1 MSGADTFRAGV
12 EARDVEAAF
21 AAFTDDVVLHSPV
34 TFKPFEGRDM
44 VVHVLR
50 TVIEVFQDF
59 RYVAELR
66 NGDLETLVFK
76 ARVGERAID
85 GIDLIRTR
93 EDGLIDDI
101 TVFVRPLS
109 GLSAL
114 RDEMGA
120 RLGAPPA

>member
-1 MSGADTFRAGV
+1 MTFREMV
-12 EARDVEAAF
+12 EARDLGALPGLLAE
-21 AAFTDDVVLHSPV
+21 DVVLHSPV
-34 TFKPFEGRDM
+34 TFKPFEGRDV

-50 TVIEVFQDF
+50 TVIEVFGDF

-66 NGDLETLVFK
+66 EGPLETLVFK
-76 ARVGERAID
+76 ARVGEREVD

-120 RLGAPPA
+120 RLGPPPS

>member
-1 MSGADTFRAGV
+1 MTFREVV
-12 EARDVEAAF
+12 ESQDLDALPGILA
-21 AAFTDDVVLHSPV
+21 DDVVLHSPV
-34 TFKPFEGRDM
+34 TFKPFEGRDV

-50 TVIEVFQDF
+50 TVAQVFQDF

-66 NGDLETLVFK
+66 AGELETLVFK
-76 ARVGERAID
+76 ARVGEREVD

>member
-1 MSGADTFRAGV
+1 MTFREVV
-12 EARDVEAAF
+12 ESGDLEALPGLLA
-21 AAFTDDVVLHSPV
+21 DDVGLHSPV
-34 TFKPFEGRDM
+34 TFKPFEGRDV

-50 TVIEVFQDF
+50 TVVQVFQDF

-66 NGDLETLVFK
+66 SGELETLVFK
-76 ARVGERAID
+76 ARVGEREVD
-85 GIDLIRTR
+85 GIDLLHTR
-93 EDGLIDDI
+93 ADGLIDDI

-120 RLGAPPA
+120 RLGAPPS

>member
-1 MSGADTFRAGV
+1 MTFREVV
-12 EARDVEAAF
+12 ESQDLDALPGILA
-21 AAFTDDVVLHSPV
+21 DDVVLHSPV
-34 TFKPFEGRDM
+34 TFKPFEGRDV

-50 TVIEVFQDF
+50 TVAQVFQDF

-66 NGDLETLVFK
+66 AGELETLVFK
-76 ARVGERAID
+76 ARVGEREVD
-85 GIDLIRTR
+85 GIDLIRMR

>member
-1 MSGADTFRAGV
+1 MTFRQVV
-12 EARDVEAAF
+12 EAEDLDALEAILAE
-21 AAFTDDVVLHSPV
+21 DVVLHSPV
-34 TFKPFEGRDM
+34 TFKPFAGRPV

-50 TVIEVFQDF
+50 TVFAVFQDF
-59 RYVAELR
+59 RYVAELER
-66 NGDLETLVFK
+66 DGLTTLVFK
-76 ARVGERAID
+76 ARVGEREVD
-85 GIDLIRTR
+85 GVDLLRTR
-93 EDGLIDDI
+93 ADGLIDDI